1 MNHSDE
7 VSGPFAG
14 DPRLVLKK
22 LAGEPAVK

>member
-7 VSGPFAG
+7 VRGPFAG

-22 LAGEPAVK
+22 LVGEQAVK